1 MIYHGDIWLPRTPA
15 PIRLE
20 LTATG
25 RVILGMIAFG
35 QRTGYDIKAFVDKT
49 DVPWAASYGR
59 DHRQAAPWR
68 IVLLGRPGPG
78 PFTS

>member
-1 MIYHGDIWLPRTPA
+1 MVPDESEHSPV
-15 PIRLE
+15 E

-49 DVPWAASYGR
+49 TRY
-59 DHRQAAPWR
+59 
-68 IVLLGRPGPG
+68 L
-78 PFTS
+78 